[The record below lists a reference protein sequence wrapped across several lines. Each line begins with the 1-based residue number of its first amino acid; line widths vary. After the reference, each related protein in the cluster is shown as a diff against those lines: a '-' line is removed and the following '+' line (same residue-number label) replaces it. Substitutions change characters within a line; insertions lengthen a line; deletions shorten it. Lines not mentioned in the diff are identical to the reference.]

1 MASTLTHTDL
11 ILIQARQ
18 LINQER
24 YVEARDLLEGVDHPK
39 AKKWLASVEELIIDL
54 RDVEP
59 DELPFWMLEGDLLM
73 GEQLDRTDLHEPEF
87 LTKQRLSEAHKEYQ
101 KRVKEKKIK
110 TQLIEVVA
118 DDPMPY
124 PISIFMGIMA
134 SVLATGLIVLGWSQF
149 AFQSGNPAGYTA
161 LGLGAVLGI
170 VVPLFSTRSDII
182 LTMIAMGF
190 SLFGTVAAK
199 YMIFYTELTQNFTLS
214 IPLYQPG
221 MENAFY
227 DRLEAGLFDW
237 TDMLW
242 VFLAIFLAS
251 TLSYM
256 WHKEGRTPT
265 KLFS

>member
-18 LINQER
+18 LINEER

-39 AKKWLASVEELIIDL
+39 AKKWLDSIQDLIIDL
-54 RDVEP
+54 RDVEA

-73 GEQLDRTDLHEPEF
+73 GEQMDRSDLHEPEF
-87 LTKQRLSEAHKEYQ
+87 LTKERLSEAHKEYQ

-110 TQLIEVVA
+110 TQPIEVVA

-124 PISIFMGIMA
+124 AISIFMALVSAI
-134 SVLATGLIVLGWSQF
+134 LATGLIVLAWSQF
-149 AFQSGNPAGYTA
+149 AYQSGNPAGYTA
-161 LGLGAVLGI
+161 IGLGAVLGI
-170 VVPLFSTRSDII
+170 VVPIFSTRSDIV
-182 LTMIAMGF
+182 LTLIAIGF
-190 SLFGTVAAK
+190 SLFGAVAAK

-214 IPLYQPG
+214 IPLYEVG
-221 MENAFY
+221 MENAFF
-227 DRLEAGLFDW
+227 DRLEAGLFVW

-256 WHKEGRTPT
+256 WHKGERTPI